1 MQSFA
6 TLADPVRRRIVEVL
20 ADGER
25 SAGAIGAIVQP
36 AFGITQ
42 PAVSNQ
48 LRALREAGV
57 VEVEAHGSHRIYRLA
72 PGAFD
77 DVAAWVQR
85 YAALWPQRL
94 DALETELA
102 RGRRASA
109 PAAPASRRSASDAEE
124 ASA

>member
-1 MQSFA
+1 MHPFA

-20 ADGER
+20 ADAER
-25 SAGAIGAIVQP
+25 TAGAVGAIVQEE
-36 AFGITQ
+36 FGISQ

-57 VEVEAHGSHRIYRLA
+57 VEAEARGAQRIYRLV
-72 PGAFD
+72 PGALD
-77 DVAAWVQR
+77 DVAAWVER

-102 RGRRASA
+102 RGRRAPSDTATAHRTAASA
-109 PAAPASRRSASDAEE
+109 PEE